1 MSIGFLLLRTY
12 MKVLS
17 TIAPSRAINNATN
30 IFFSPKQHEPKEWE
44 NEAEKKGDRVWIDE
58 NVSCIVWGE
67 GEPVLLM
74 HGWEGRATQMSVL
87 IPYLADNYKL
97 IALDAPG
104 HGVSK
109 GSTSN
114 PHEFIKAIFKAQE
127 KFGEFKAIVGH
138 SMGGGCSVYS
148 ALEGLKVNKVV
159 SISGPAY
166 FRDVVSLFGKFIG
179 LGGTTHQKF
188 LNRVEQHVDLTF
200 DQLSLAKRI
209 NPVKHSILII
219 HDIEDKE
226 VPYNQALKYEDIL
239 GKDNVM
245 TTTGLGHRQIMRDNK
260 VLQKVADFIND

>member
-1 MSIGFLLLRTY
+1 MNIGFLLLRTY
-12 MKVLS
+12 MQVLS
-17 TIAPSRAINNATN
+17 TIAPSRAIKNATN
-30 IFFSPKQHEPKEWE
+30 IFFSPKKHEPKEWE
-44 NEAEKKGDRVWIDE
+44 NEAEKKGERIWIDE

-87 IPYLADNYKL
+87 TPYLSDNYKV

-109 GSTSN
+109 GNASN
-114 PHEFIKAIFKAQE
+114 PHDFIKAIFKAQE

-148 ALEGLKVNKVV
+148 ALEGLKVNKIV
-159 SISGPAY
+159 SISGPAH
-166 FRDVVSLFGKFIG
+166 FKDVVSLFGKFIG
-179 LGGTTHQKF
+179 LGGTTHSKF

-200 DQLSLAKRI
+200 EQLSLAKRI
-209 NPVKHSILII
+209 NPVKQSILVI
-219 HDIEDKE
+219 HDIDDKE
-226 VPYNQALKYEDIL
+226 VPYNQALKYEGIL
-239 GKDNVM
+239 GKGNVI
-245 TTTGLGHRQIMRDNK
+245 TTTGLGHRKIMRDNK